1 MNLNLAGFV
10 IALSIMAALAF
21 VLIRAGRTKE
31 REKQQR
37 ETLDAVDTAN
47 EVRRDVARDPD
58 PRQRLRDKW
67 TRPVPRDQSNSGE

>member
-21 VLIRAGRTKE
+21 VLIRSGRIKE
-31 REKQQR
+31 RERQQR

-58 PRQRLRDKW
+58 PVAKLKTKWRRD
-67 TRPVPRDQSNSGE
+67 R